1 MCLSKK
7 GFVLQRVGDVP
18 QRPEFLTKIAEA
30 CGQLEP
36 TLEPPVITLETTARK
51 LTILEEKEMVIAIAE
66 KA

>member
-1 MCLSKK
+1 MCLSKN

-36 TLEPPVITLETTARK
+36 TLGPPLITLETTAR
-51 LTILEEKEMVIAIAE
+51 TVVQGVV
-66 KA
+66 